1 MKTYSLRLRLGGLL
15 LLLTLLTWGIASLFA
30 WMQTTKSINELFDTQ
45 QMAFA
50 KRLSVLP
57 SGLEFPSSAIKKTKK
72 MLSGNRGKQDDDALA
87 FAIFTP
93 QGKRVLDDGEN
104 GRKIPFSDKKNG
116 FRDGSLTD
124 DNDRWRFVQ
133 LPSADGRYI
142 IVVGQE
148 WEYREDMGLTIIT
161 AQAVPWLVAL
171 PLMLLLFLWLLTRA
185 LTPLRLLARQLQR
198 RNPAELTPLAPP
210 VLPKEVSPML
220 DALNGLFLR
229 IRDLRERES
238 RFTSDAAH
246 ELRSPLAALKVQT
259 EVMQIAGDDPAT
271 REHVTANLLTGIDRA
286 TRLVDQ
292 LLTLSRLESQSQP
305 LESTELRWS
314 AIINDAVAQTVP
326 DAAAHQVSVIPD
338 ITVPELTVR
347 GEQLLLTVMLRNL
360 LHNAIRYGKTG
371 GTVQLTLT
379 AQQLVIEDDG
389 PGVSDEILARLGERF
404 YRPPGQEK
412 TGSGLG
418 LSIVKRIA
426 ELHHMTIQFRRS
438 PQGGFIAEIRW

>member
-15 LLLTLLTWGIASLFA
+15 LLLTLLTWGVASMFA

-57 SGLEFPSSAIKKTKK
+57 SGLEFPPSAIQKTKK
-72 MLSGNRGKQDDDALA
+72 MLSANRGKQDDDAFA
-87 FAIFTP
+87 FAIFSP
-93 QGKRVLDDGEN
+93 SGERVLDDGEN

-161 AQAVPWLVAL
+161 AQAIPWLVAL

-246 ELRSPLAALKVQT
+246 ELRSPLAALKV
-259 EVMQIAGDDPAT
+259 
-271 REHVTANLLTGIDRA
+271 
-286 TRLVDQ
+286 DQ
-292 LLTLSRLESQSQP
+292 LLTLSRLESQSHPQ
-305 LESTELRWS
+305 ECTELRWS
-314 AIINDAVAQTVP
+314 AIINDAIAQTAP
-326 DAAAHQVSVIPD
+326 DAAVHQVSVIPD
-338 ITVPELTVR
+338 LAAPELTVR

-379 AQQLVIEDDG
+379 PQQLVIEDDG
-389 PGVSDEILARLGERF
+389 PGVSDAILARLGERF

>member
-1 MKTYSLRLRLGGLL
+1 M
-15 LLLTLLTWGIASLFA
+15 
-30 WMQTTKSINELFDTQ
+30 
-45 QMAFA
+45 
-50 KRLSVLP
+50 
-57 SGLEFPSSAIKKTKK
+57 
-72 MLSGNRGKQDDDALA
+72 
-87 FAIFTP
+87 
-93 QGKRVLDDGEN
+93 
-104 GRKIPFSDKKNG
+104 
-116 FRDGSLTD
+116 
-124 DNDRWRFVQ
+124 
-133 LPSADGRYI
+133 
-142 IVVGQE
+142 VGQE

-161 AQAVPWLVAL
+161 AQAIPWLVAL

-271 REHVTANLLTGIDRA
+271 REHVTANLITGIDRA

-292 LLTLSRLESQSQP
+292 LLTLSRLESQSHPQ
-305 LESTELRWS
+305 ECAELRWS
-314 AIINDAVAQTVP
+314 AIINDAIAQTAP
-326 DAAAHQVSVIPD
+326 DAAAHQVSVISD
-338 ITVPELTVR
+338 LTASELTVR

-371 GTVQLTLT
+371 GTVHLTLT
-379 AQQLVIEDDG
+379 PQQLVIEDDG
-389 PGVSDEILARLGERF
+389 PGVSDAILARLGERF

>member
-15 LLLTLLTWGIASLFA
+15 LLLTLLTWGIASVFA

-57 SGLEFPSSAIKKTKK
+57 SGLAFPSSAIQKTKK

-93 QGKRVLDDGEN
+93 QGERVLDDGEN
-104 GRKIPFSDKKNG
+104 GRKIPFSDRKNG
-116 FRDGSLTD
+116 FRDGTLTD
-124 DNDRWRFVQ
+124 DNDQWRFVQ
-133 LPSADGRYI
+133 LPSSDGRYI

-161 AQAVPWLVAL
+161 AQAVPWLVVL

-198 RNPAELTPLAPP
+198 RSPAELTPLTPP

-246 ELRSPLAALKVQT
+246 ELRSPLAALKVQS

-271 REHVTANLLTGIDRA
+271 REHVTANLITGIDRA

-292 LLTLSRLESQSQP
+292 LLTLSRLESQSHP
-305 LESTELRWS
+305 AENTEQRWS
-314 AIINDAVAQTVP
+314 VIISDAVAQT
-326 DAAAHQVSVIPD
+326 AAEAAEHQVSVITD
-338 ITVPELTVR
+338 LSSPELSVR

-360 LHNAIRYGKTG
+360 LHNAVRYGKTG
-371 GTVQLTLT
+371 GTVQLILT
-379 AQQLVIEDDG
+379 AKQLVIEDDG
-389 PGVSDEILARLGERF
+389 PGVSDETLARLGERF